1 MDANKLRVNNVRV
14 TQAMYVFTCPVCYTK
29 VEGEE
34 EKRVRAGAHQHALQH
49 EPAINARDLALQN
62 TERTGL

>member
-1 MDANKLRVNNVRV
+1 
-14 TQAMYVFTCPVCYTK
+14 MYVFTCPVCYTK